1 MGSYDAV
8 SVPTSMFISQTQE
21 KLYTCFKTTADSTNM
36 PVIMY
41 NNKPKT
47 NVTIAPATVVRLAR
61 DCPNIVGVKNSTGMG
76 TFPEVIKEGL
86 NLQGLQV
93 GKCLEPI
100 GGLTVEEKE
109 KLRTVLREMEL
120 I

>member
-1 MGSYDAV
+1 
-8 SVPTSMFISQTQE
+8 MFISQTQE

-76 TFPEVIKEGL
+76 TFPEVIKEALAPTDGL
-86 NLQGLQV
+86 PPGH
-93 GKCLEPI
+93 GDIPA
-100 GGLTVEEKE
+100 
-109 KLRTVLREMEL
+109 LRRRLRPL
-120 I
+120 

>member
-1 MGSYDAV
+1 
-8 SVPTSMFISQTQE
+8 MFISQTQE

-86 NLQGLQV
+86 ELLGIPV
-93 GKCLEPI
+93 GKCLDPI
-100 GGLTVEEKE
+100 QRLTDAERE
-109 KLRTVLREMEL
+109 KLRQVLRDMKL